1 MAVLR
6 LASHR
11 GQSQDQRMPQR
22 FIFESSILNSVVGG
36 RSAIDIPNLNIHSLD
51 AASAFIS
58 SYGFNFSNLHDVD
71 KLWYY
76 HRRALVLMIEKLGIA
91 ETTIPEKLRDR
102 KLLGDIRE
110 LLVIASSRNPDEA
123 NLQKWS
129 CALLR
134 CIHVFV
140 HAENDLFSTFSEE
153 IQSQILTPFQD
164 CIVHDGTTH
173 RTFLKAGA
181 ENGLDPIE
189 LLGFEV
195 KPFKTSSSTV
205 IKLLAKPDALAMKIF
220 DKLGV
225 RFVTRNLFDTFQVV
239 RFLVKENV
247 ISFPHIMPDQSSNNL
262 YPVDL
267 FMEVCDDLSHRLDT
281 LDEKTI
287 QEIFEQK
294 LKDGAENAKLFRK
307 ENFFSG
313 ADYRFIK
320 FISRKLIHIKP
331 EGSKEAFSFFYPFE
345 VQIMDQGA
353 LSQILS
359 GPSEHQAYKER
370 QRTAA
375 RQRLFPEP
383 GV

>member
-1 MAVLR
+1 
-6 LASHR
+6 
-11 GQSQDQRMPQR
+11 MPQR

-36 RSAIDIPNLNIHSLD
+36 RSAIDIPNLNIHTLD
-51 AASAFIS
+51 AAAAFIS
-58 SYGFNFSNLHDVD
+58 SYGFDLSSPNDVN

-76 HRRALVLMIEKLGIA
+76 HRRALVLMTEKLGIP
-91 ETTIPEKLRDR
+91 EDTIPAKFKDR
-102 KLLGDIRE
+102 KLLGEIGN
-110 LLVIASSRNPDEA
+110 LLILASSRNPDEA
-123 NLQKWS
+123 ELQKWA
-129 CALLR
+129 CAMLR
-134 CIHVFV
+134 CLHVFV
-140 HAENDLFSTFSEE
+140 HAENDLFSTFAEE

-164 CIVHDGTTH
+164 AIVHDTH
-173 RTFLKAGA
+173 RTFLKSAN
-181 ENGLDPIE
+181 ETTLDPIE

-239 RFLVKENV
+239 RFLVKQNV
-247 ISFPHIMPDQSSNNL
+247 ISFPHIMPDQSTNNL

-294 LKDGAENAKLFRK
+294 LIDAKGDAKLFKK

-331 EGSKEAFSFFYPFE
+331 EGSKESFSFFFPFE

-353 LSQILS
+353 LSQIMS

-370 QRTAA
+370 QRAAA
-375 RQRLFPEP
+375 RRRLFPEP

>member
-1 MAVLR
+1 
-6 LASHR
+6 
-11 GQSQDQRMPQR
+11 MPQR
-22 FIFESSILNSVVGG
+22 FIFDPSILNSVVGG
-36 RSAIDIPNLNIHSLD
+36 SSAIEIPKLNIHSFE
-51 AASAFIS
+51 AATSFLLG
-58 SYGFNFSNLHDVD
+58 YGFDISHESEQE

-76 HRRALVLMIEKLGIA
+76 HRRALVLMLEKLGF
-91 ETTIPEKLRDR
+91 EESELPEVFRDR
-102 KLLGDIRE
+102 KQLGDIRN
-110 LLVIASSRNPDEA
+110 LLLYASSANPQEQHMQRWA
-123 NLQKWS
+123 
-129 CALLR
+129 CAILR
-134 CIHVFV
+134 CMHVFV
-140 HAENDLFSTFSEE
+140 HAENDLFSSFSEE

-164 CIVHDGTTH
+164 CILHDGNTH
-173 RTFLKAGA
+173 RTFLRSPVEQAG
-181 ENGLDPIE
+181 PIE

-239 RFLVKENV
+239 RFLVRENL

-267 FMEVCDDLSHRLDT
+267 FMSVCDDLSHRLDT
-281 LDEKTI
+281 LDENSI
-287 QEIFEQK
+287 QEAFDQK
-294 LKDGAENAKLFRK
+294 LLEAGDKAQFFRK

-331 EGSKEAFSFFYPFE
+331 QGGKEAFSFFYPFE
-345 VQIMDQGA
+345 VQIMDKSA
-353 LSQILS
+353 HESILS

-370 QRTAA
+370 QRMAA
-375 RQRLFPEP
+375 RKRLFPEQ
-383 GV
+383 G